1 MTGAGAKETGGRAW
15 VFSDNIDTDVL
26 APGRYM
32 KGPVEAAAPHCLESV
47 DPDFAGEVAPGD
59 FVIAGGNFGL
69 GSSREQAA
77 EVLRIL
83 GVAAVVAKSFG
94 GIFYRNAFNLGL
106 LAVQCQETN
115 RIDARDR
122 LTLDAE
128 AGVLHN
134 LSSGESHA
142 CEPVP
147 AHLLALIA
155 DGGLIP
161 HLERHFKSDS
171 GKART

>member
-1 MTGAGAKETGGRAW
+1 MTEARGNGAGGRAW
-15 VFSDNIDTDVL
+15 VFGDNVDTDNL

-32 KGPVEAAAPHCLESV
+32 KGPVEAAAPHCLETL
-47 DPDFAGEVAPGD
+47 DPEFASQVTPGD

-77 EVLRIL
+77 QVLRIL
-83 GVAAVVAKSFG
+83 GVSAVIAKSFG

-106 LAVQCQETN
+106 LAVLCPETG
-115 RIDARDR
+115 RIKGQDR
-122 LTLDAE
+122 LDLDAK
-128 AGVLHN
+128 AGVLSN
-134 LSSGESHA
+134 LSTGERYT

-147 AHLLALIA
+147 GPLLALIA

-161 HLERHFKSDS
+161 HLERRFKSPS
-171 GKART
+171 E

>member
-1 MTGAGAKETGGRAW
+1 MTHDASNGSAGRAW
-15 VFSDNIDTDVL
+15 VFGDDIDTDVL

-32 KGPVEAAAPHCLESV
+32 KGPVEDAAPHCLESV
-47 DPDFAGEVAPGD
+47 DPEFASGVAPGD
-59 FVIAGGNFGL
+59 FVVAGGNFGL

-77 EVLRIL
+77 QVLRIL
-83 GVAAVVAKSFG
+83 GVTAVIAKSFG

-106 LAVQCQETN
+106 MAVQCRETG
-115 RIDARDR
+115 RRSARDR
-122 LTLDAE
+122 LALDAE
-128 AGVLHN
+128 AGVLRN
-134 LSSGESHA
+134 LNTGESYA

-161 HLERHFKSDS
+161 QLERRFKSRA
-171 GKART
+171 GKEGS